1 MPDQDQARIQ
11 GWRWGCS
18 DFCTG
23 GAGETQ
29 WEQRGELSYPGTF
42 DTGCT
47 KPHQQNQ
54 GCFISGL
61 CWAESGISL
70 SGEGAENDTVGKSL
84 LGNLIQE
91 QHKCGICLWPVTVRT
106 AQGSKAG
113 SQNFSPLHLFPSTHQ
128 RLLKACVTQDCVK
141 RSILGSAF
149 HWGLPLPPGH
159 EVKKRATKTQK

>member
-1 MPDQDQARIQ
+1 MGLLRFLHW
-11 GWRWGCS
+11 WRRG
-18 DFCTG
+18 DPV
-23 GAGETQ
+23 GAE
-29 WEQRGELSYPGTF
+29 RGAELPRHIWHWLHQTSSAKPGLF
-42 DTGCT
+42 Y
-47 KPHQQNQ
+47 
-54 GCFISGL
+54 F

-91 QHKCGICLWPVTVRT
+91 QHKCGICLWPITVRT